1 MLANLRALFGVFV
14 DILLLRRGPEHLPAS
29 PALLGTLVV
38 LNFVLSSVA
47 EKLVLPSPKPEAPA
61 SWLVQIAVFA
71 IILLWFRVAFQLAHK
86 PERYVQTM
94 IAMFGVNI
102 LTLPTLPLF
111 AALLPYAA
119 QQPGGEPAPGL
130 LLLAAALVWVWLL
143 AVLVR
148 IVKSAFEWP
157 WFGAVVFVVTSSFG
171 ILILL
176 GLLFAGSPK
185 PS

>member
-29 PALLGTLVV
+29 PTLLGILVV

-47 EKLVLPSPKPEAPA
+47 GKLILPSPKPDAAA
-61 SWLVQIAVFA
+61 SWLIQIALF
-71 IILLWFRVAFQLAHK
+71 IITLLWFRVSFQLARK

-102 LTLPTLPLF
+102 LTLPTMPLF
-111 AALLPYAA
+111 AALLPYAE
-119 QQPGGEPAPGL
+119 QKPGGETAPGL
-130 LLLAAALVWVWLL
+130 LLLAAAVVWFWLL
-143 AVLVR
+143 AVFVR

-157 WFGAVVFVVTSSFG
+157 WIGAIVFLVSSGFG
-171 ILILL
+171 ILIVL
-176 GLLFAGSPK
+176 GLLFGESPK
-185 PS
+185 SS